1 MKKLLTT
8 YFQRQAFQ
16 LCCLSV
22 FIVMITTLEIKA
34 NDGFVDVIHGGVTLK
49 NGKNATVQMDSEY
62 VEIRL
67 YKKYYTV
74 TATFWLRN
82 SGNARTIQIGFPH
95 KYQDYSMEEL
105 DSNLFI
111 GTAEKSLS
119 DSVYVF
125 DFKTFM
131 NDSLVANKSYRENN
145 LKLILRNEQA
155 GKILTF
161 TSLTKAQHWWNT
173 KGKFYSDK
181 QRNAFYVLK
190 EAEWLYWFVRK
201 VNFQKNQTIK
211 TAVEFKAK
219 YMDPFG
225 QYQQQGRY
233 IFGSGSSWKNVIRKS
248 IFKIVNLAPE
258 RTGFTVRLPKKY
270 QGQSW
275 VKRTKCKYEEE
286 IQILNY
292 KPATSDEISFD
303 LEDPRYEEEE
313 QERKENE
320 ELKQHK

>member
-1 MKKLLTT
+1 MKKLVIT
-8 YFQRQAFQ
+8 YIQRQAFQ

-22 FIVMITTLEIKA
+22 FMVLISTLESKA
-34 NDGFVDVIHGGVTLK
+34 NDGFVDVIHGGVMLK

-82 SGNARTIQIGFPH
+82 SGNARTVQIGFPH
-95 KYQDYSMEEL
+95 TYQDYRLEEL

-111 GTAEKSLS
+111 STAEKSLS

-190 EAEWLYWFVRK
+190 EAEWLYWFVKK
-201 VNFQKNQTIK
+201 VNFQENQIIK
-211 TAVEFKAK
+211 TTVKFKAK
-219 YMDPFG
+219 YIDPFYVG
-225 QYQQQGRY
+225 INQGTY
-233 IFGSGSSWKNVIRKS
+233 IFGSGKSWKGNIQKS
-248 IFKIVNLAPE
+248 VFKIIKAEEDSSTLRIE
-258 RTGFTVRLPKKY
+258 LPNKY
-270 QGQSW
+270 DTNKVVQ
-275 VKRTKCKYEEE
+275 RTKLPNGELLEFY
-286 IQILNY
+286 NY
-292 KPATSDEISFD
+292 KPDESDKIQFFLIAKEA
-303 LEDPRYEEEE
+303 
-313 QERKENE
+313 QE
-320 ELKQHK
+320 